1 MQRHPIKLADLKRE
15 SAMSLA
21 PSRPPSVAFVGP
33 VAKKGQSAIG
43 GYEAANRRTI
53 TLLNHAGVSV
63 LEFPY
68 PVARGPKW
76 LKTLIYLIGFVRIA
90 VGIITRN
97 KAFQLVHITP
107 LRRQFIPAELALCR
121 LAKLLHKKLLLDI
134 RGGDFI
140 NAYHRHGKP
149 HQKCLKAMVAA
160 ADGIGCEG
168 LSGVQFL
175 ANNLVARNV
184 FYLPNYVATR
194 PDRRPVEFE
203 ELSRCIYLLMLGR
216 VVPEKGV
223 GLGIECVKI
232 LNRCNAHARL
242 EIIGT
247 GRADYIAQLE
257 DQAKSAP
264 VTFTGGLAP
273 EQIQQRLIANHFF
286 LFPTTHYG
294 EGHSNALTEAM
305 YAGLVPICSDHGF
318 NRDVVGDCG
327 FLLPATAGPEDYVRV
342 LKDAARDPA
351 MMKDLSRRAMD
362 RVQRR
367 FSDQSV
373 IPLLLHEYSKLA
385 Q

>member
-1 MQRHPIKLADLKRE
+1 MT
-15 SAMSLA
+15 SA

-33 VAKKGQSAIG
+33 VAREGQSAIG

-53 TLLNHAGVSV
+53 TLLSRAGVRV

-68 PVARGPKW
+68 PVARGPRW
-76 LKTLIYLIGFVRIA
+76 LKTLIYLIGFARIA
-90 VGIITRN
+90 VGIVTRN

-121 LAKLLHKKLLLDI
+121 LTKLLHKKLLLDI

-140 NAYHRHGKP
+140 NAYNRHGKS
-149 HQKCLKAMVAA
+149 HRKCLKAMVAA

-175 ANNLVARNV
+175 ADNLVARNV

-194 PDRRPVEFE
+194 GDRRPIEFE
-203 ELSRCIYLLMLGR
+203 QLSRCICLVMLGR

-232 LNRCNAHARL
+232 LNRCNIHASL

-247 GRADYIAQLE
+247 GRPDYIAQLE

-305 YAGLVPICSDHGF
+305 DAGLVPICSDHGF
-318 NRDVVGDCG
+318 NRDVIGNCG

-342 LKDAARDPA
+342 LKDAVRDPA
-351 MMKDLSRRAMD
+351 LMKDLSRRAID
-362 RVQRR
+362 RVQQL

-373 IPLLLHEYSKLA
+373 IPLLLHEYGRLA
-385 Q
+385 R

>member
-1 MQRHPIKLADLKRE
+1 
-15 SAMSLA
+15 MSLA
-21 PSRPPSVAFVGP
+21 SSRPQCVAFVGP
-33 VAKKGQSAIG
+33 VAKRGQSAIG

-53 TLLNHAGVSV
+53 NLLNRAGVSV
-63 LEFPY
+63 VEFPY

-76 LKTLIYLIGFVRIA
+76 LKSLIYLIGFVRI
-90 VGIITRN
+90 VIGIVTRN
-97 KAFQLVHITP
+97 KAFQLIHITP
-107 LRRQFIPAELALCR
+107 LRRQFIPAELALCQ
-121 LAKLLHKKLLLDI
+121 LTKLLHKKLLLDI

-140 NAYHRHGKP
+140 NAYNRHGTAY
-149 HQKCLKAMVAA
+149 QRCLKAMVAA

-175 ANNLVARNV
+175 INNLMARNV
-184 FYLPNYVATR
+184 FYFPNYVATR
-194 PDRRPVEFE
+194 PDRTSIEFE

-216 VVPEKGV
+216 VVPEKGI

-232 LNRCNAHARL
+232 LNRSNTNARL

-247 GRADYIAQLE
+247 GPSDYIAQLE
-257 DQAKSAP
+257 DQAKFAP

-273 EQIQQRLIANHFF
+273 KQIQQRLIANHFF

-318 NRDVVGDCG
+318 NKDVVGECG
-327 FLLPATAGPEDYVRV
+327 FLLPPTAGPDDYARV
-342 LKDAARDPA
+342 LKNAVRDPA

-373 IPLLLHEYSKLA
+373 IPVLLHEYSKMA